1 MNFNFSFYLASKRIL
16 MTTHLKMSQ
25 HVPDYKPGTWY
36 NFITSNE
43 VDKDKAGAEAIS
55 AIFLTV
61 NEMTVTLVSWKPGPD
76 KIQMKSYLLALLSKI
91 SASWHHKVV
100 PKVPK

>member
-1 MNFNFSFYLASKRIL
+1 MFNFKFYLASKRIL
-16 MTTHLKMSQ
+16 VHVESKMTQ
-25 HVPDYKPGTWY
+25 HVPGYKPGSWIL
-36 NFITSNE
+36 FITSNE

-61 NEMTVTLVSWKPGPD
+61 NEMTITLVGWKPGPE
-76 KIQMKSYLLALLSKI
+76 KICMKNYLLALLSKI

-100 PKVPK
+100 PKAPK

>member
-1 MNFNFSFYLASKRIL
+1 MKFNFKFYLASKRIL
-16 MTTHLKMSQ
+16 VLVHSKMSEY
-25 HVPDYKPGTWY
+25 VPGYKSGCWFT
-36 NFITSNE
+36 FITSNE
-43 VDKDKAGAEAIS
+43 VDKSKVGAEAIS

-100 PKVPK
+100 PKAPK

>member
-16 MTTHLKMSQ
+16 GLAHLKMSQ
-25 HVPDYKPGTWY
+25 HVPGYKSGTWY

-43 VDKDKAGAEAIS
+43 VDKNRTGAEAIS
-55 AIFLTV
+55 AVFLTV
-61 NEMTVTLVSWKPGPD
+61 TEMTVTLVSWKPGPD

-91 SASWHHKVV
+91 SSSWHHKVL

>member
-1 MNFNFSFYLASKRIL
+1 MNFNFKFYLASKRIL
-16 MTTHLKMSQ
+16 ECVHSKMSQ
-25 HVPDYKPGTWY
+25 HVPGYKPGTWY
-36 NFITSNE
+36 TFITSNA

-61 NEMTVTLVSWKPGPD
+61 NEMTVTLVGWKPGPD
-76 KIQMKSYLLALLSKI
+76 KIRMKTYLLALLSKI
-91 SASWHHKVV
+91 TASWHHKVV